1 MSKKVTAI
9 FKVIP
14 VNGRPSIQ
22 KRKDGL
28 EVFRL
33 LQYVA
38 IVYHLELERG
48 AELLR
53 FVKHHLYNLPS
64 CLAQCPQIASLRM
77 VEDGNDVAKDGLG
90 YLGEPSSS
98 LVRPSAIPYSTYILS
113 VNSSP
118 GWWECCG

>member
-9 FKVIP
+9 FKVIT
-14 VNGRPSIQ
+14 VNDRPSIQ

-38 IVYHLELERG
+38 IVSHLELERG

-64 CLAQCPQIASLRM
+64 CLA
-77 VEDGNDVAKDGLG
+77 
-90 YLGEPSSS
+90 
-98 LVRPSAIPYSTYILS
+98 
-113 VNSSP
+113 
-118 GWWECCG
+118 